1 MTTVAQGTSVTLNLS
16 PNDAVTVTG
25 AANTEGTVTVSR
37 AGQAFV
43 NPQVALSAV
52 TFKYGPPASSK
63 TYGPYDVG
71 ATVVIAATAGDVTY
85 TLLSTGLNPSA
96 SASALLAQTN
106 LAYPFPLP
114 KWRKAL
120 ADVLAGVADARV
132 AFAGDS
138 TTVGLLTGTGGLWAR
153 SASVVMGKLLA
164 ARGIPVNMNNCW
176 GDQTRTGGTTY
187 TNFDPRC
194 ALGSNWSSAGGGI
207 NLVGGSPIGNTAG
220 SGTFSF
226 TPLDPVTGAAYQ
238 FDTIDVY
245 YCQNTS
251 YGSFQIAVDG
261 GAAIGGT
268 VVCNGARMLQVASRS
283 VTLGAHTVNI
293 NATAAGQIFLIG
305 IVCSNSAQKAV
316 RIFNMGGGSL
326 VSGNFTMGT
335 IGDFTPTPAMTNNTL
350 TPVLAPHLCII
361 DLGVNDR
368 RLALYN
374 NSYDSALQSMIT
386 RLQTVGS
393 DVILCKPMPSDL
405 TTSAFTTQA
414 NQDAFDAAVDRLVI
428 ANGLPPAFSKRA
440 RFQSYEIGNP
450 NGFYSDG
457 LHCSYAGYTA
467 QGMDLAALLAL

>member
-120 ADVLAGVADARV
+120 ADVIAGVADARV
-132 AFAGDS
+132 AFIGDS

-176 GDQTRTGGTTY
+176 GDQTRIGGTTY

-194 ALGSNWSSAGGGI
+194 ALGSNWTSAAGGI

-226 TPLDPVTGAAYQ
+226 TPWTR
-238 FDTIDVY
+238 
-245 YCQNTS
+245 
-251 YGSFQIAVDG
+251 DG
-261 GAAIGGT
+261 RG
-268 VVCNGARMLQVASRS
+268 V
-283 VTLGAHTVNI
+283 
-293 NATAAGQIFLIG
+293 F
-305 IVCSNSAQKAV
+305 V
-316 RIFNMGGGSL
+316 R
-326 VSGNFTMGT
+326 
-335 IGDFTPTPAMTNNTL
+335 
-350 TPVLAPHLCII
+350 H
-361 DLGVNDR
+361 DR
-368 RLALYN
+368 RLLLPEHVVRQL
-374 NSYDSALQSMIT
+374 SDRGRRRRGHRRHG
-386 RLQTVGS
+386 RLQRR
-393 DVILCKPMPSDL
+393 P
-405 TTSAFTTQA
+405 
-414 NQDAFDAAVDRLVI
+414 
-428 ANGLPPAFSKRA
+428 
-440 RFQSYEIGNP
+440 
-450 NGFYSDG
+450 
-457 LHCSYAGYTA
+457 
-467 QGMDLAALLAL
+467 LAAGRLAKHHARRAHGQHQRDRCRTDLPDRHRLLEQRAEGGAHLQHGGRLAGVGRTSRWARSATSRRRRR

>member
-25 AANTEGTVTVSR
+25 AANTEGTVTVNR

-63 TYGPYDVG
+63 TFGPYDVG

-132 AFAGDS
+132 SFIGDS

-164 ARGIPVNMNNCW
+164 ARGIPVNINHCW
-176 GDQTRTGGTTY
+176 GDQTRIGGTTY

-194 ALGSNWSSAGGGI
+194 ALGSNWSSAAGGI
-207 NLVGGSPIGNTAG
+207 NLVGGSPVGNTAG

-226 TPLDPVTGAAYQ
+226 TPLDPITGAAYRS
-238 FDTIDVY
+238 TRS
-245 YCQNTS
+245 TS
-251 YGSFQIAVDG
+251 TTARTRRT
-261 GAAIGGT
+261 AAFRSRST
-268 VVCNGARMLQVASRS
+268 AAQPSAARSSATAPACCRSPRVASRS
-283 VTLGAHTVNI
+283 A
-293 NATAAGQIFLIG
+293 
-305 IVCSNSAQKAV
+305 
-316 RIFNMGGGSL
+316 R
-326 VSGNFTMGT
+326 
-335 IGDFTPTPAMTNNTL
+335 
-350 TPVLAPHLCII
+350 
-361 DLGVNDR
+361 
-368 RLALYN
+368 
-374 NSYDSALQSMIT
+374 T
-386 RLQTVGS
+386 RS
-393 DVILCKPMPSDL
+393 
-405 TTSAFTTQA
+405 TST
-414 NQDAFDAAVDRLVI
+414 RPRP
-428 ANGLPPAFSKRA
+428 GRS
-440 RFQSYEIGNP
+440 S
-450 NGFYSDG
+450 
-457 LHCSYAGYTA
+457 
-467 QGMDLAALLAL
+467 